1 MVYTLCNMHKNQG
14 GFTIVELL
22 IVIVVIAILAAITVV
37 AYNGIQNRANDTTI
51 QSDLQNIAK
60 KLELYKVDNGV
71 YPAGPTQLSPL
82 GLKVSKNAYGN
93 HMPSGGTFYNLVYCH
108 MPAAAPTD
116 YALVAFSKSGARFKY
131 TNTSGLSSYTGSF
144 AGSAGICTDAGIPM
158 TGLPED
164 RDWFFEANNWRTFVA
179 G

>member
-1 MVYTLCNMHKNQG
+1 MRKQG

-22 IVIVVIAILAAITVV
+22 IVIVVIAILAAITIV
-37 AYNGIQNRANDTTI
+37 AYNGIQNRANDTAV
-51 QSDLQNIAK
+51 QNDLQNIAK
-60 KLELYKVDNGV
+60 KFELYKVDNSV
-71 YPAGPTQLSPL
+71 YPAGPTQLATL
-82 GLKVSKNAYGN
+82 GLKVSKSAYGN
-93 HMPSGGTFYNLVYCH
+93 HMPSGGTFYNLVYCR

-164 RDWFFEANNWRTFVA
+164 RDWFYEANAWRTAFIA